1 MDYIKIFIYL
11 SLRIFPKSNFFF
23 NISNIKNKLINNKI
37 STQKK
42 FDNIRIL
49 YFYLFINTFKIF
61 LNFGIKRSYQ
71 ISQIL
76 KIYIKL
82 YSIQRSD
89 KIKLNLIK
97 TNVLNLIRNDKIDRI
112 PYKSLKLVIDFL
124 KQIKEFSSAEN
135 LLLYILKNN
144 KNNSQI
150 KIELAKIYF
159 TKSFFK
165 ENNLNKTKPDVAE
178 NSKSLIDEDLILKSK
193 NLLNEVISEEDKNNE
208 AKKVMSG
215 IDFFFGNVSKSA
227 INHRTYLNSIRLV
240 NSNGENSK
248 FYPIFII
255 SPSRTSATFIYK
267 TLMKK
272 FNKKFFSTSS
282 HYYKFNSALLYQNDL
297 IKFASTNNS
306 ISHSHIGPEK
316 INLNLINMC
325 MDKIVI
331 NLRDPRQELISI
343 IRNHMEAWSKDPVR
357 FYQTSDHRPN
367 DYIKFSLVKKVLYE
381 IDNGGYFKDI
391 LNYINGWL
399 NAEKDSQFLTK
410 ILFTVQEDLKKNP
423 KDFFN
428 SILNFYDVDKKYF
441 FNGNEEYL
449 NIAEYDGRKGPQDE
463 WRHNLPEKVIQEM
476 NNKMPKILFSKFNWK
491 Q

>member
-1 MDYIKIFIYL
+1 MDYIKFFIYL

-150 KIELAKIYF
+150 KIE
-159 TKSFFK
+159 
-165 ENNLNKTKPDVAE
+165 
-178 NSKSLIDEDLILKSK
+178 
-193 NLLNEVISEEDKNNE
+193 
-208 AKKVMSG
+208 
-215 IDFFFGNVSKSA
+215 
-227 INHRTYLNSIRLV
+227 
-240 NSNGENSK
+240 
-248 FYPIFII
+248 
-255 SPSRTSATFIYK
+255 
-267 TLMKK
+267 
-272 FNKKFFSTSS
+272 
-282 HYYKFNSALLYQNDL
+282 
-297 IKFASTNNS
+297 
-306 ISHSHIGPEK
+306 
-316 INLNLINMC
+316 
-325 MDKIVI
+325 
-331 NLRDPRQELISI
+331 
-343 IRNHMEAWSKDPVR
+343 
-357 FYQTSDHRPN
+357 
-367 DYIKFSLVKKVLYE
+367 
-381 IDNGGYFKDI
+381 
-391 LNYINGWL
+391 
-399 NAEKDSQFLTK
+399 
-410 ILFTVQEDLKKNP
+410 
-423 KDFFN
+423 
-428 SILNFYDVDKKYF
+428 
-441 FNGNEEYL
+441 
-449 NIAEYDGRKGPQDE
+449 
-463 WRHNLPEKVIQEM
+463 
-476 NNKMPKILFSKFNWK
+476 
-491 Q
+491 